1 MKVTRHQKILEIIKN
16 HQICTQD
23 GILAKLREEG
33 FDVTQA
39 TVSRDIKQMHLTKR
53 ATASG
58 KYMYTTPEQR
68 PTPSNIKFRILVQ
81 EAVLS
86 TDYAGNTA
94 VIRCHVGM
102 GNAVCATLD
111 RMEWDGVVGT
121 LAGDDT
127 IFVLLRTEQK
137 AKEYTEMIDHLL
149 QE

>member
-1 MKVTRHQKILEIIKN
+1 MKVSRHQKILEIIKY
-16 HQICTQD
+16 HEISTQE
-23 GILAKLREEG
+23 GILEKLCEAG

-39 TVSRDIKQMHLTKR
+39 TVSRDIKQLHLTKR

-58 KYMYTTPEQR
+58 KYVYTVQEPKT
-68 PTPSNIKFRILVQ
+68 TPSNMKFKILVQ

-111 RMEWDGVVGT
+111 RMDWNGVVGT

-127 IFVLLRTEQK
+127 IFVLLRTEEK
-137 AKEYTEMIDHLL
+137 AREYTEMIEQLL